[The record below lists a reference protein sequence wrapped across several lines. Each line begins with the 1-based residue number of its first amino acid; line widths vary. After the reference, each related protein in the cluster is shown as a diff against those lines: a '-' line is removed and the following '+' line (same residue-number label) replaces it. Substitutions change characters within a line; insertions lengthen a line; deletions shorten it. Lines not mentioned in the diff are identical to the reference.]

1 MIGRIL
7 WERKWIWI
15 PAAIL
20 LVLDL
25 SALLGYR
32 YLFAERYSLEAMK
45 RAQLEKD
52 WDAASSQNAA
62 LKKTLD
68 SWKQASDGI
77 DQFYALVG
85 PRPKNLTPVIQEI
98 EGLAQKAGVLPHQ
111 MNFGY
116 SDLPRGGLTEMR
128 ILFPFESTYAGVRN
142 LLHLLE
148 VTPSFIITESVS
160 LGASGEL
167 QDRIRLQF
175 GLKTYFIQE
184 VHP

>member
-15 PAAIL
+15 PAGIL
-20 LVLDL
+20 LILDVI
-25 SALLGYR
+25 AMMGYK
-32 YLFAERYSLEAMK
+32 YIYAERYSLESMK
-45 RAQLEKD
+45 RTQLEKD

-62 LKKTLD
+62 LKKTLA
-68 SWKQASDGI
+68 SWQKASDGI
-77 DQFYALVG
+77 AQFYALVG
-85 PRPKNLTPVIQEI
+85 PRPKKLTPIIREI
-98 EGLAQKAGVLPHQ
+98 EDLAQKAGVLPHQ
-111 MNFGY
+111 MTFGY
-116 SDLPRGGLTEMR
+116 TDLPRGGLMEMR

-148 VTPSFIITESVS
+148 VTPSFIVTESVA

-175 GLKTYFIQE
+175 GLKTYFVQE
-184 VHP
+184 AHP